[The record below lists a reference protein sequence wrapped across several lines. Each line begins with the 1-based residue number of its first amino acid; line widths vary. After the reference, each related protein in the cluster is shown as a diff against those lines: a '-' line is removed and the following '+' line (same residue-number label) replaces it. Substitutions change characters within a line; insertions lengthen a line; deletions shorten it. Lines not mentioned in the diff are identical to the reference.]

1 MHPHIYHFIYSATA
15 NVNTLIRTPSTSKSV
30 DAQATVVDPVVSTS
44 SIISTCF
51 PWKQATSHNLK
62 YRPHFPS
69 VQKSIY
75 GFESLYSFPVSRS
88 SHSAESPSQKIYHGQ
103 SIHSDCILS
112 ASVFLMQRYRNN
124 HIHMIKETTRN

>member
-62 YRPHFPS
+62 IPS
-69 VQKSIY
+69 TFSERSKSIY
-75 GFESLYSFPVSRS
+75 GFEFSVFFSRITLFAFSGIPVTEDIPR
-88 SHSAESPSQKIYHGQ
+88 A
-103 SIHSDCILS
+103 IHSL
-112 ASVFLMQRYRNN
+112 
-124 HIHMIKETTRN
+124 

>member
-51 PWKQATSHNLK
+51 PRKQATSHNLK
-62 YRPHFPS
+62 IPS
-69 VQKSIY
+69 TFS
-75 GFESLYSFPVSRS
+75 ERS
-88 SHSAESPSQKIYHGQ
+88 KV
-103 SIHSDCILS
+103 DLR
-112 ASVFLMQRYRNN
+112 V
-124 HIHMIKETTRN
+124 